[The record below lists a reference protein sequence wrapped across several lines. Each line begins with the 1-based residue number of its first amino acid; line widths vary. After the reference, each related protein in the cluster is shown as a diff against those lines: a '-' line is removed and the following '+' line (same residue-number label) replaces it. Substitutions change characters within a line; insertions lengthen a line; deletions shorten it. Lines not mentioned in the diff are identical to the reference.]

1 VLDCACPPH
10 TEGVKTGTS
19 STTVRRAPARLA
31 RGSTPAPPQHR
42 PAGSP
47 TPAARG
53 KRPTS
58 SLADLAPATTEDRAR
73 EAIAA
78 SERRYASILEG
89 TAEAILI
96 AEASSGRLRWVNR
109 AACSL
114 LGYTRDELLS
124 MRVQDLHPSADR
136 TLVLTQFAAIVEDQ
150 LSENL
155 AVPCLRKDGSVLLAN
170 VRASTAVVDGVPCN
184 IGFFTD
190 VTELHRLDQ
199 ELRRSRRNLAEAQR
213 IAGIGSWEWDLTTG
227 TAQRSDQLHRIYGIE
242 PGSLTPAFDAF
253 HGYVH
258 PEDRARVKESEAAA
272 LLSPDGRYAF
282 DYRIIRQDG
291 SVRTIHDEAEVVRD
305 SDGRAIRLV
314 GTTQDIT
321 ERIRAEVERSR
332 LSTAVAQTSESVVIT
347 DLTGAIEYVNP
358 AFERMTGY
366 RREDALG
373 QNPRILKSGRQSD
386 AFYQA
391 LWRRLTGGQSWTGR
405 FVNRRADG
413 DLYHAEATISPFRD
427 GDGQLVGYIG
437 VERDVTALQAAR
449 TGLADEFRERAQI
462 AAALGRLQPG
472 PSASATAAEICG
484 ELSAL
489 PGIDL
494 AAILNFVDGDH
505 ATTLGV
511 VAPPGA
517 PLGPGRRLPVSRA
530 RYLYE
535 RALLGPWA
543 ETYRPRQID
552 RTYGQAMAEIGMRA
566 FAYAPIRNGEGLLGL
581 VGVGTCDETYAR
593 HLVEHLP
600 AVGEFAAT
608 ASALLARDLEGD
620 HARSRLHTL
629 IQGIIA
635 ERRFQPVYQPIVDLI
650 DDAVVGYEALTRFD
664 DGTRPDHR
672 LADAWA
678 TDLGA
683 ELELATLDMAIFQAR
698 ALPAGRWLDVNVSP
712 RLLQDPTRI
721 RTALAKADRPVVLEI
736 TEHDQVTDYRV
747 LVDAIRSLGE
757 TVRTAVDDAGAGIAN
772 FSHIIEIRPDFVKLD
787 IGLVRGVN
795 SDLGRQAMVI
805 GMRHF
810 ARTAG
815 CRLIG
820 EGAETEA
827 EARSL
832 KSLGVDFGQGYYFG
846 RPETIEAL
854 VAKRGET

>member
-1 VLDCACPPH
+1 M
-10 TEGVKTGTS
+10 EG
-19 STTVRRAPARLA
+19 
-31 RGSTPAPPQHR
+31 
-42 PAGSP
+42 
-47 TPAARG
+47 
-53 KRPTS
+53 
-58 SLADLAPATTEDRAR
+58 RAR
-73 EAIAA
+73 QTLVA

-96 AEASSGRLRWVNR
+96 AETSSGRLRWVNP

-114 LGYTRDELLS
+114 LGYARDELLS
-124 MRVQDLHPSADR
+124 MRVQDLHPSVDR
-136 TLVLTQFAAIVEDQ
+136 TLILTQYGAIIEGQ
-150 LSENL
+150 IAEAR

-170 VRASTAVVDGVPCN
+170 VRASTVVVDGVPCN

-199 ELRRSRRNLAEAQR
+199 DLRRSRRNLAEAQR
-213 IAGIGSWEWDLTTG
+213 LAGIGSWEWDLTTG
-227 TAQRSDQLHRIYGIE
+227 TAQRSDQLHRIYGVE
-242 PGSLTPAFDAF
+242 PGSLAPAFEAL
-253 HGYVH
+253 HVLVH
-258 PEDRARVKESEAAA
+258 PEDRARFMEDERMA
-272 LLSPDGRYAF
+272 LSSPDGRYAF
-282 DYRIIRQDG
+282 DYRIVRNDG
-291 SVRTIHDEAEVVRD
+291 SVRTIHDEAEVIRD
-305 SDGRAIRLV
+305 AEGRPIRLV

-321 ERIRAEVERSR
+321 DRIRAEVERSR
-332 LSTAVAQTSESVVIT
+332 LATAVAQTSESVVIT

-373 QNPRILKSGRQSD
+373 QNPRILKSGRQSA

-391 LWRRLTGGQSWTGR
+391 LWRRLASGQSWTGR
-405 FVNRRADG
+405 FINRRADG
-413 DLYHAEATISPFRD
+413 QLYHAEATISPFRD
-427 GDGQLVGYIG
+427 GQGQVAGYIG

-449 TGLADEFRERAQI
+449 TGLADQFRERAQV

-472 PSASATAAEICG
+472 PSATATAEDICAQLC
-484 ELSAL
+484 EL

-494 AAILNFVDGDH
+494 AAIINFLDGTN
-505 ATTLGV
+505 ASTLGV

-517 PLGPGRRLPVSRA
+517 PLAPGRPLPASRA

-535 RALLGPWA
+535 RAALGPWA
-543 ETYRPRQID
+543 EVYRPRQID
-552 RTYGQAMAEIGMRA
+552 RAYGRAMAEIGMRA

-581 VGVGTCDETYAR
+581 VGIGTRDETFAR
-593 HLVEHLP
+593 HLVAHLP

-608 ASALLARDLEGD
+608 ASALLAKDLEGD
-620 HARSRLHTL
+620 HARSRLHAQ
-629 IQGIIA
+629 IERVIA
-635 ERRFQPVYQPIVDLI
+635 DRLFHPVYQPIVDLTDGVI
-650 DDAVVGYEALTRFD
+650 VGYEALTRFQ

-678 TDLGA
+678 TDLGP
-683 ELELATLDMAIFQAR
+683 ELELVTLEAAIDLAR

-712 RLLQDPTRI
+712 RFLEDPAQI

-736 TEHDQVTDYRV
+736 TEHDQVTDYRA

-772 FSHIIEIRPDFVKLD
+772 FSHIVEIRPDFVKLD
-787 IGLVRGVN
+787 VGLVRGVN
-795 SDLGRQAMVI
+795 ADLGRQAMVI

-827 EARSL
+827 EAKSL
-832 KSLGVDFGQGYYFG
+832 KSLGVDFGQGYYYG
-846 RPETIEAL
+846 RPETIEVLTAEG
-854 VAKRGET
+854 RTS